1 MNRIRII
8 QDGNIISD
16 RIYRFVSLG
25 RYTGKI
31 GNVECYA
38 SVSSIKHKMLCPRYM
53 NNRPFTVQVFTPAG
67 ELVATYGIAT
77 REQVAAH
84 PRCVETIPA

>member
-8 QDGNIISD
+8 QNGGIVSD
-16 RIYRFVSLG
+16 QVYPFVSLG

-31 GNVECYA
+31 GNVECFA
-38 SVSSIKHKMLCPRYM
+38 SVMSIKHKRLCPRYM
-53 NNRPFTVQVFTPAG
+53 GCRPFSIQVFTPEG
-67 ELVATYGIAT
+67 ELLATYGIAT

-84 PRCVETIPA
+84 PRCTDTIPA